1 MHGLEP
7 RARSAER
14 ETPKHSDFDDVKLK
28 LELEEEELAA
38 AGSSSP
44 QDSAGKDQSFGNGTD
59 DGDGDD
65 DDDDDDNVQSA
76 RRRSMTYP
84 GNHNNRNI
92 NHENL
97 RQSLI
102 REASIA
108 QVTMGHRRA
117 NSDPFDDAG
126 IEEIASGA
134 DEDVVDK
141 KAETEAAV
149 RPLPTM
155 QRFPYAATQ
164 NRNTWSE
171 PPCDIFKVRGGNYL
185 KDKKKVSSKKYLL
198 NARGSDLFLTEHPED
213 VDMSK

>member
-65 DDDDDDNVQSA
+65 DDDDNVQSA

-126 IEEIASGA
+126 IEEIVSGG